1 MSVCEWC
8 RGGSGAGVCVCGGGG
23 LLRHHGINLA
33 FGIHGEPHVAVPLS
47 FAVPCTLTID
57 QGWSLENKSK

>member
-1 MSVCEWC
+1 M
-8 RGGSGAGVCVCGGGG
+8 CVWGG

-47 FAVPCTLTID
+47 FAV
-57 QGWSLENKSK
+57 SFAKH